1 MMLEERQ
8 IKDVNMTKML
18 NYTHWVDHSMTDF
31 PGMSLFSFIFK
42 IITVQNYMFFK
53 KNFRTT

>member
-1 MMLEERQ
+1 MLEERQ

-31 PGMSLFSFIFK
+31 PGMSIFSYIIK
-42 IITVQNYMFFK
+42 IITVQNYIYIFV
-53 KNFRTT
+53 NFRTT

>member
-31 PGMSLFSFIFK
+31 PGICLFSFNFK
-42 IITVQNYMFFK
+42 SHITVQNG
-53 KNFRTT
+53 NFYF